1 MCSISRC
8 TPLHGCARAGRVNVC
23 KLLLSHGADVNAK
36 ADERHACSQIEGN
49 RVYSWDGSLFQDQDR
64 SNNCLPLHV
73 FLWNISLISCS
84 IRHQWTPLHV
94 SAYHDHVEVCKQL
107 ILAKADVTARTG
119 FHKIP
124 LAMRTC
130 YCSQLHCRGCGA
142 TDRRGMR
149 VCNCS
154 LLRCRDGNR
163 TPLTMAIEE
172 RNHDVIEFLRRI
184 GAPE

>member
-23 KLLLSHGADVNAK
+23 KLLLPHGADVNAK

-124 LAMRTC
+124 LAMRPLC
-130 YCSQLHCRGCGA
+130 NCSQL
-142 TDRRGMR
+142 
-149 VCNCS
+149 
-154 LLRCRDGNR
+154 RCIDGNR

-172 RNHDVIEFLRRI
+172 RNHDVIGFLRRI